1 MGTDL
6 VGYEIQQS
14 AAVITLKSPQTRN
27 ALSMPMVEG
36 VMAALRRAEED
47 NEVRALILTGSES
60 AFSAGMDLKELRRA
74 LDRMNFDKNGGAL
87 WADAFRGEQ
96 LIDRLYR
103 FSKPTIAAVNGAAAA
118 AGAALI
124 SACDMAVAEPNARIG
139 YPELRRGIPAG
150 MVLIH
155 LMRLVGERHAR
166 FLVLTGALI
175 TADYAKEIGLINAV
189 VPRDQLMA
197 TAMKW
202 ASSVAMNAP
211 KAEII
216 TKTLLEKFSAQA
228 VSMQMAEYKEAPLL
242 TDECRAGLEAFF
254 GKRPAPWTRTYVRSQ
269 PLS

>member
-1 MGTDL
+1 METAL
-6 VGYEIQQS
+6 VSYEIHQS

-27 ALSMPMVEG
+27 ALSMPMVS
-36 VMAALRRAEED
+36 AILTALQRAED
-47 NEVRALILTGSES
+47 DSSVRALILTGSES
-60 AFSAGMDLKELRRA
+60 AFSAGMDLKELHRA
-74 LDRMNFDKNGGAL
+74 LDYVKFDKDGGAL

-139 YPELRRGIPAG
+139 YPELRRGIQAG

-166 FLVLTGALI
+166 FLVLTGDLI
-175 TADYAKEIGLINAV
+175 TAEHAKEIGLINDV
-189 VPRDQLMA
+189 VPRDRLMP

-202 ASSVAMNAP
+202 AASVAMNAP
-211 KAEII
+211 KAETI
-216 TKTLLEKFSAQA
+216 TKALLEKFSAQA

-254 GKRPAPWTRTYVRSQ
+254 EKRSAPWAQS
-269 PLS
+269 